1 MVENCI
7 NRKRALTGGCRTL
20 RHGRLLDGRVPSPAT
35 MASLCLVVLGVIGY
49 VMSDKGFE
57 ARPRR
62 RDTPVPRQPAAWR
75 ALRTGARGNV
85 ARLLKPRRA
94 EADAESVRA
103 HAPFRRAGASPA
115 IARRRRRRTGSGE
128 TACDLIPGR

>member
-1 MVENCI
+1 
-7 NRKRALTGGCRTL
+7 
-20 RHGRLLDGRVPSPAT
+20 

-75 ALRTGARGNV
+75 ALRTGGGGKSLGCSNR
-85 ARLLKPRRA
+85 RRRA
-94 EADAESVRA
+94 EADAERGRA

-128 TACDLIPGR
+128 TECDLIPGR